1 MLFLLFQMGD
11 DRYALDVLQ
20 VAEVLPLVRVKV
32 IPQAPAWVAGIID
45 YHGAP
50 VPLID
55 LCQLALGCPARRRFG
70 TRIILVNY
78 RDHEGT
84 PHLLGLLAERA
95 TEIMRRDPT
104 DFVVSGVGNDP
115 APYLGSLAVDVRGM
129 VQWITVDKLLPP
141 SVSDHLFKHRVT
153 SS

>member
-20 VAEVLPLVRVKV
+20 IAEVLPLVRVKV

-55 LCQLALGCPARRRFG
+55 LSQLALGCPARRRFG

-84 PHLLGLLAERA
+84 THLLGLLAERA

-104 DFVVSGVGNDP
+104 DFAVSGVGNDP
-115 APYLGSLAVDVRGM
+115 APYLGSVAADMRGM
-129 VQWITVDKLLPP
+129 VQWISVDKLLPP
-141 SVSDHLFKHRVT
+141 SVSDHLFKQRVT
-153 SS
+153 S

>member
-1 MLFLLFQMGD
+1 MLFLLFRMGN
-11 DRYALDVLQ
+11 DRYALDARQ
-20 VAEVLPLVRVKV
+20 IAEVLPVVQVKV

-55 LCQLALGCPARRRFG
+55 LSQLALGCPARRRFG

-78 RDHEGT
+78 PDHEGT

-115 APYLGSLAVDVRGM
+115 APYLGPVAADMHGM

-141 SVSDHLFKHRVT
+141 SVSDHLFKQRVT